1 MMKKTQWLDARRTIR
16 HRWVSYLSIIVIA
29 MLAVIA
35 YLGIAYAARSLKDS
49 ASACFKAQNYA
60 DIDLVSTQLL
70 SEDDVDAVREA
81 DGVAAAEGVLRIPS
95 RVSSSLDYQDV
106 LLQAGTGEIS
116 MPQLL
121 EGSLPAFPEECAVE
135 KALAE
140 KMNWQ
145 IGDTFEL
152 NGRGLQTDRLIRA
165 GTLKITG
172 IFLTAE
178 HLTAQVQ
185 SDLLILVTQDAFR
198 TAMLQGKHFNQIRI
212 RISGN
217 SADRFSAGYEKMLE
231 RTENTW
237 KDNPDRIVTDL
248 RDNAHYLFV
257 RSNADN
263 LVNISFSFS
272 LLFIVIAM
280 MVIYSSIG
288 RMVEQDS
295 RLTGAEKAMGLKNSE
310 ILGKYLIYGV
320 SSTLAGV
327 LLGILIAYFG
337 LLRFVLMGFSLV
349 FRFEE
354 RVYSFLPDQTVF
366 VAAGALI
373 MSAAAVWFGC
383 TRLLRSTAVTLMHG
397 KAPDARK
404 AKSAKRRR
412 GSLYSRLILQNIRND
427 RKRVL
432 VTVIS
437 IAGCCALLMIGF
449 TIRYSI
455 SRVLERQYGGIMKYN
470 TEAVLDTAA
479 NPAAAEEVSAILAE
493 AGIPHTDAD
502 IRSMFTDTES
512 GTVQIRLICTD
523 AGALADYFA
532 LTDAETGALL
542 SLPESGV
549 LIPRRL
555 AEVSGLHT
563 GDMLKVYQAGSE
575 TREARI
581 SGIFENYLDVPVL
594 CSPAALK
601 GIFGDDAARNTLLV
615 RTDGDVPS
623 ILTQRLKGVSG
634 FLALSS
640 AETYRPL
647 FESFTTI
654 LNLVVLLMILLAVMI
669 ACFILL
675 NLVNTYVMN
684 KKQELTIMRIN
695 GFTARETIRYASLE
709 SYGTTLAGIP
719 LGIAVGWIIASAAR
733 SGLDQPFIQFC
744 RDPHWVPF
752 AASAIIT
759 LLISGTIH
767 MVSFRKIRTLKL
779 SDLQRQ

>member
-185 SDLLILVTQDAFR
+185 SDLLI
-198 TAMLQGKHFNQIRI
+198 
-212 RISGN
+212 
-217 SADRFSAGYEKMLE
+217 ADRFSAGYEKMLD

-397 KAPDARK
+397 KAPDTRK

-455 SRVLERQYGGIMKYN
+455 SRVLERQYGGIMRYN

-493 AGIPHTDAD
+493 AGIPHTGAD

-601 GIFGDDAARNTLLV
+601 DIFGDDAARNTLLV

-752 AASAIIT
+752 AASAMIT
-759 LLISGTIH
+759 LLISGTVHGI
-767 MVSFRKIRTLKL
+767 SFRKIRALKL